1 VTRDV
6 SAKDVDK
13 MITKWLHLT
22 ELRGDPWVLPI
33 WTAVNEAVKTSKIPP
48 LSPDVYSLGLS
59 VSIRLN
65 ILPRV
70 VERLNSNT
78 TDLYERTKEHG
89 PEHVFTDTQQGYSYT
104 VDNDLKYALLADIDA
119 LLFELNSACELM
131 TSLFGL
137 LHAHVGRPIPS
148 NQLGKTI
155 GNVLSQGKHYADWFA
170 LLDKHRNFFM
180 HEGAPYLAV
189 DLSNETTA
197 KDLLIIKNKMRT
209 FSDPDS
215 FVSLSEINFIVQ
227 GFIGAKQRLQEY
239 LVSLFR

>member
-1 VTRDV
+1 
-6 SAKDVDK
+6 
-13 MITKWLHLT
+13 MITKWLNLT
-22 ELRGDPWVLPI
+22 EIGGDPWVLPI
-33 WTAVNEAVKTSKIPP
+33 WTAVGEAEKTRNFRP
-48 LSPDVYSLGLS
+48 LSPDVYSLSLH

-78 TDLYERTKEHG
+78 TLLYEKTKEHG
-89 PEHVFTDTQQGYSYT
+89 PEHVFTDTREGYAYN
-104 VDNDLKYALLADIDA
+104 VDNDLKYALLSDIDA

-131 TSLFGL
+131 TRLFGL
-137 LHAHVGRPIPS
+137 LHAHVGMPIPS
-148 NQLGKTI
+148 KQLGKTI
-155 GNVLSQGKHYADWFA
+155 GNVLSQGKHYANWFA

-189 DLSNETTA
+189 DLSNEPTT

-215 FVSLSEINFIVQ
+215 FVSLSEINIIVQ

-239 LVSLFR
+239 LVLLYR